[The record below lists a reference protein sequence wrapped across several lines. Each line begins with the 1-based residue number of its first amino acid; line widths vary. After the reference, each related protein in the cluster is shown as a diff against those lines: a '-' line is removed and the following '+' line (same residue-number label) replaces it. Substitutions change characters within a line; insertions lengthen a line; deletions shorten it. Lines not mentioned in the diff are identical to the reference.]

1 MKREKKIGNRQATI
15 LHTVDKI
22 TRKTF
27 NEIVKAKFPKKA
39 LIIFIKTLRFNSFK
53 RNSLF
58 VADFLKIFIKT
69 YFSELVHY
77 KLYNLYKIRKLNE
90 LMPVIRVLKC
100 FKQKE
105 NFF

>member
-58 VADFLKIFIKT
+58 VADFLKIFIRKLI
-69 YFSELVHY
+69 FQNKFVI
-77 KLYNLYKIRKLNE
+77 LYNSYKMRKFNA
-90 LMPVIRVLKC
+90 
-100 FKQKE
+100 QK
-105 NFF
+105 